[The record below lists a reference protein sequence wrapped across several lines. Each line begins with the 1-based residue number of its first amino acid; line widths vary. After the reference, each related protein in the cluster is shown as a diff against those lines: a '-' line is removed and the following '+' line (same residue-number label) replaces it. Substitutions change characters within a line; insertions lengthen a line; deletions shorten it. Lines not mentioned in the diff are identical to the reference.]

1 MDLEEGVRYTCHGKK
16 ISNFQ
21 QDNWKFQ
28 LIKNLMNLKKKK
40 KKKKN
45 KIKKKK
51 KIKKKNKNKKKKK
64 KKKKKRKKSRIKV
77 QKLLAF

>member
-40 KKKKN
+40 KKKRKE
-45 KIKKKK
+45 
-51 KIKKKNKNKKKKK
+51 
-64 KKKKKRKKSRIKV
+64 KKRKKSRIKV

>member
-40 KKKKN
+40 KKKR
-45 KIKKKK
+45 
-51 KIKKKNKNKKKKK
+51 
-64 KKKKKRKKSRIKV
+64 KKKKRKKSRIKV

>member
-40 KKKKN
+40 KKKRKE
-45 KIKKKK
+45 K
-51 KIKKKNKNKKKKK
+51 KI
-64 KKKKKRKKSRIKV
+64 KKSRIKV

>member
-40 KKKKN
+40 KKKRKE
-45 KIKKKK
+45 K
-51 KIKKKNKNKKKKK
+51 KIKKSK
-64 KKKKKRKKSRIKV
+64 IKV

>member
-28 LIKNLMNLKKKK
+28 LIKNLINLKKKK
-40 KKKKN
+40 KKKRKE
-45 KIKKKK
+45 
-51 KIKKKNKNKKKKK
+51 
-64 KKKKKRKKSRIKV
+64 KKRKKSRIKV

>member
-40 KKKKN
+40 KKKK
-45 KIKKKK
+45 
-51 KIKKKNKNKKKKK
+51 KNKRKEKK
-64 KKKKKRKKSRIKV
+64 V
-77 QKLLAF
+77 E

>member
-40 KKKKN
+40 KKKK
-45 KIKKKK
+45 KKKEKKK
-51 KIKKKNKNKKKKK
+51 KINNGPKITCFLRAAIYINHP
-64 KKKKKRKKSRIKV
+64 
-77 QKLLAF
+77 